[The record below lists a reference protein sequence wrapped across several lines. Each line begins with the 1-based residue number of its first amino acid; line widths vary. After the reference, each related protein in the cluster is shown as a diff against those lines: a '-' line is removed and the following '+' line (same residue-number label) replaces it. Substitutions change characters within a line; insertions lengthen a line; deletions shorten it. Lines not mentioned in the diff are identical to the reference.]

1 MFSLLSLYQTP
12 VRKSRKISQINHLI
26 FVKNGMIS
34 SMSHL
39 IPPMDFPVLN
49 QRDNRAKRLLEDLF
63 LDLPILNKRDIREK
77 RCSWKIPF
85 LDPPPVLNER
95 DNRRKKGAK

>member
-39 IPPMDFPVLN
+39 ISIPPMDFPVLN

-85 LDPPPVLNER
+85 LDPPLF
-95 DNRRKKGAK
+95 